1 MVATMDLV
9 RHTSCLSYI
18 KASFCQV
25 LQTLLGEEAGY
36 SPPPLPLEL
45 PLQLGFHF
53 CWVFRKF
60 DYHAHKTWNDR
71 AIGYRGT
78 EKAVYF

>member
-1 MVATMDLV
+1 MGATMDLV
-9 RHTSCLSYI
+9 RHTSCLLY
-18 KASFCQV
+18 KSFV
-25 LQTLLGEEAGY
+25 LSSFTDAVGEEGGY
-36 SPPPLPLEL
+36 SPPPFPLEL